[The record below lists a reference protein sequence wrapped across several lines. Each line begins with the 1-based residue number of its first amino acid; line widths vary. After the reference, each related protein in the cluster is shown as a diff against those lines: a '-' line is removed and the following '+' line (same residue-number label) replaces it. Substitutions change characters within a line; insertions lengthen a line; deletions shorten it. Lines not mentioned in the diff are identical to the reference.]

1 MINRIR
7 SSSIDPLNC
16 FGNILAV
23 VASIS
28 QIDASW
34 PKSRINK
41 NAAATSAAAQAAA

>member
-7 SSSIDPLNC
+7 SSSFDPLDR

-28 QIDASW
+28 KIDATW
-34 PKSRINK
+34 PISRFNK
-41 NAAATSAAAQAAA
+41 NTAATSAAAQAAA